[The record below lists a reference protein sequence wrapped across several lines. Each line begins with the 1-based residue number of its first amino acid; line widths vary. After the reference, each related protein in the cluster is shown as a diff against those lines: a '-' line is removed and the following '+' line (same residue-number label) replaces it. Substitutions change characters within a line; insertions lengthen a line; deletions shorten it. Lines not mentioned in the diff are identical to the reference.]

1 MTVSII
7 PNPKDRITDLLT
19 AYGSDVTRWPADQV
33 HVIENLSAEQH
44 SELFRND
51 EALDRVLARARE
63 AEDAIAPSDALLA
76 RIISARRTAEDL
88 TCDRNSTT
96 SSASAVVVSI
106 ELTTRAAG
114 VSKRPSQARERAAIA
129 ALLAASLVLGIY
141 FGSTDMGRVSTVL
154 VGDLAGISV
163 TPPDVQTSALD
174 EALQLNDDEGIL

>member
-1 MTVSII
+1 
-7 PNPKDRITDLLT
+7 
-19 AYGSDVTRWPADQV
+19 
-33 HVIENLSAEQH
+33 
-44 SELFRND
+44 
-51 EALDRVLARARE
+51 
-63 AEDAIAPSDALLA
+63 
-76 RIISARRTAEDL
+76 
-88 TCDRNSTT
+88 
-96 SSASAVVVSI
+96 VVVSI

-163 TPPDVQTSALD
+163 TAPDVQTSALD